1 MAVLTDDQVVTC
13 WEQGTC
19 EKFGLYAVKQ
29 VNSADTYDMTAKFR
43 LVLQST
49 WLGAT
54 VSGTVTG
61 TQSGS
66 VITAPAGLANAGAF
80 VLVSGIAR

>member
-1 MAVLTDDQVVTC
+1 MATLTDDQVTIC

-19 EKFGLYAVKQ
+19 EKFGLYAVKF
-29 VNSADTYDMTAKFR
+29 VTSGDTYDMTAKFR

-49 WLGAT
+49 WMGAT

-61 TQSGS
+61 SQNGS
-66 VITAPAGLANAGAF
+66 VVTAPAGLSSAGAF
-80 VLVSGIAR
+80 LLVSGIAR